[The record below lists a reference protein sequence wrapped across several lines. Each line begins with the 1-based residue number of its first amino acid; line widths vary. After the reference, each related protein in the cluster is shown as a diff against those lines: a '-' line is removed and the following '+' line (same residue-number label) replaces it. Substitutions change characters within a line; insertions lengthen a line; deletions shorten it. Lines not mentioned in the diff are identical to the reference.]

1 MKSAIKLTLTI
12 ALLLCFVSC
21 GAPNSKP
28 SQADVQSDFI
38 KTNELQV
45 LSSAVEY
52 SGSWNTQINSDVS
65 TISIDNSGNV
75 TIQSSGA
82 TTLENLVKNK
92 EGEIFITDKKH
103 NQLLRVYASGS
114 YLELYKPNGF
124 GYSLSKKKVNDQN
137 DDQQNVDVK

>member
-1 MKSAIKLTLTI
+1 MKLAIKLTLTI

-21 GAPNSKP
+21 GAPNSKS

-52 SGSWNTQINSDVS
+52 SGSWDTQINSDVS
-65 TISIDNSGNV
+65 TITIDNSGNV
-75 TIQSSGA
+75 TLQSSGT
-82 TTLENLVKNK
+82 TTLENLVQNK
-92 EGEIFITDKKH
+92 EGDIFITDKKH

-124 GYSLSKKKVNDQN
+124 GYSLSKKKGIDKV
-137 DDQQNVDVK
+137 DDQQKEEIK